1 MTFSIPTL
9 MPEDIE
15 CRVQQVKETQSGVGA
30 AVLLYKNAR
39 VDMRILDDVFGPM
52 NWQREHARD
61 NANCIISVW
70 DSEKNQWI
78 RKEDTGTESNTEA
91 EKGLASDSFNR
102 AGFNWGIGRELYTAP
117 FIWIILHSD
126 EFYKDKNGKV
136 KATLKAKFRVSDVQY
151 NERREMTQL
160 VIVDGNGE
168 ERFSMKKKQVY
179 NKSAD
184 RLAVVRT
191 WLEKVGY
198 KDVHGLGIIKAK
210 TGEHLTRL
218 EDATDEQLSIVV
230 TYCINLDTKRKK
242 GESQ

>member
-1 MTFSIPTL
+1 MTSAIPTL

-15 CRVQQVKETQSGVGA
+15 CRVQQVKETQIGVGA

-91 EKGLASDSFNR
+91 EKGLASDSFKR

-136 KATLKAKFRVSDVQY
+136 RATQKAKFRVSDIQY
-151 NERREMTQL
+151 NERREITHL
-160 VIVDGNGE
+160 VIVDGTGKNGF
-168 ERFSMKKKQVY
+168 R
-179 NKSAD
+179 
-184 RLAVVRT
+184 
-191 WLEKVGY
+191 
-198 KDVHGLGIIKAK
+198 
-210 TGEHLTRL
+210 
-218 EDATDEQLSIVV
+218 
-230 TYCINLDTKRKK
+230 
-242 GESQ
+242 

>member
-15 CRVQQVKETQSGVGA
+15 CRVQQVKKTQSGVGA

-91 EKGLASDSFNR
+91 EKGLASDSFKR

-117 FIWIILHSD
+117 FIWIVLHSD

-136 KATLKAKFRVSDVQY
+136 KTTLKAKFQVRDVQY

-198 KDVHGLGIIKAK
+198 KDVHGLEIIKAK
-210 TGEHLTRL
+210 TGEHLPRL

-230 TYCINLDTKRKK
+230 TYCTNLDTKRKK

>member
-30 AVLLYKNAR
+30 VVLLYKNAR

-91 EKGLASDSFNR
+91 EKGLASDSFKR
-102 AGFNWGIGRELYTAP
+102 AGFNC
-117 FIWIILHSD
+117 
-126 EFYKDKNGKV
+126 
-136 KATLKAKFRVSDVQY
+136 VQ
-151 NERREMTQL
+151 
-160 VIVDGNGE
+160 
-168 ERFSMKKKQVY
+168 
-179 NKSAD
+179 
-184 RLAVVRT
+184 
-191 WLEKVGY
+191 
-198 KDVHGLGIIKAK
+198 
-210 TGEHLTRL
+210 
-218 EDATDEQLSIVV
+218 
-230 TYCINLDTKRKK
+230 
-242 GESQ
+242 

>member
-91 EKGLASDSFNR
+91 EKGLASDSFKR

-126 EFYKDKNGKV
+126 EFYKDKNGKKMSDGYLKDEISKMDSVFADVYDQASGYVHLSEKAFYQMVASCEDNKINLYAGPNLLERHNHILIEAAEAFIHFV
-136 KATLKAKFRVSDVQY
+136 KLHFKMLKAVAESK
-151 NERREMTQL
+151 
-160 VIVDGNGE
+160 
-168 ERFSMKKKQVY
+168 ERF
-179 NKSAD
+179 D
-184 RLAVVRT
+184 
-191 WLEKVGY
+191 
-198 KDVHGLGIIKAK
+198 
-210 TGEHLTRL
+210 
-218 EDATDEQLSIVV
+218 
-230 TYCINLDTKRKK
+230 IN
-242 GESQ
+242 

>member
-78 RKEDTGTESNTEA
+78 RKEVPEPN
-91 EKGLASDSFNR
+91 
-102 AGFNWGIGRELYTAP
+102 P
-117 FIWIILHSD
+117 
-126 EFYKDKNGKV
+126 
-136 KATLKAKFRVSDVQY
+136 
-151 NERREMTQL
+151 
-160 VIVDGNGE
+160 
-168 ERFSMKKKQVY
+168 
-179 NKSAD
+179 
-184 RLAVVRT
+184 
-191 WLEKVGY
+191 
-198 KDVHGLGIIKAK
+198 
-210 TGEHLTRL
+210 TR
-218 EDATDEQLSIVV
+218 
-230 TYCINLDTKRKK
+230 KRKRALPPTVLNALDSLGDWK
-242 GESQ
+242 RTLYCTVYLDYPS